1 MWQRHI
7 EIILDPNHIPQ
18 KGKITQHFRPPQLK
32 SRQPQ
37 KRKEQQKTTPNKKK
51 KKETKISQSHMSKY
65 FIKPTIAT
73 DHTPSDPPSTPPTI
87 EERRFATQGLR

>member
-18 KGKITQHFRPPQLK
+18 KGKITQHFRPPQSK
-32 SRQPQ
+32 SQQPR

-51 KKETKISQSHMSKY
+51 KKRIQNIPITYVNIFQQTYHC
-65 FIKPTIAT
+65 
-73 DHTPSDPPSTPPTI
+73 H
-87 EERRFATQGLR
+87 